1 MKKLSVLLFVVFRSI
16 ALNKRN
22 YITLKINVNLF
33 LQFFLEFLQHCMSCY
48 CGDQNLAE
56 GVGFEPTDTFVSP
69 VFKTGAFGRS
79 ATPPLFIYFLL
90 IENNILLP
98 NWSSKNYYRVIFS
111 SPPIYGRRTLGITT
125 LPSFC

>member
-1 MKKLSVLLFVVFRSI
+1 MTK
-16 ALNKRN
+16 
-22 YITLKINVNLF
+22 
-33 LQFFLEFLQHCMSCY
+33 FFY
-48 CGDQNLAE
+48 LAE

-98 NWSSKNYYRVIFS
+98 CWSSKNYSLTPYQVR
-111 SPPIYGRRTLGITT
+111 GRL
-125 LPSFC
+125 